1 MPKFHSL
8 FSGSKGNA
16 SVIRSGGNTL
26 LIDAGMTCK
35 QLLLAM
41 KSRDIDPCSISGILI
56 THTHSDHI
64 KGLRVLCKN
73 IPAKVYAA
81 EQSISTLLRNGHI
94 TEEQFGGVCTE
105 RNQSIGD
112 FVVSAFPT
120 EHDSEGSCGYCITTP
135 DNRVCS
141 VCTDLGRVTDT
152 VHNAI
157 EGSDLVLLESNYDPD
172 MLRCGCYPDYL
183 KKRIS
188 GNEGHLS
195 NRDCAV
201 EAERLIESGT
211 TRLVLG
217 HLSEENNTPYLAK
230 CTALERLDRNYIC
243 GSDYLLY
250 VAEREGLK
258 ETVIF

>member
-16 SVIRSGGNTL
+16 SVIRSGGRSL

-41 KSRDIDPCSISGILI
+41 RSRDIDPCSISGILI

-73 IPAKVYAA
+73 IPAKVYATS
-81 EQSISTLLRNGHI
+81 ESMSTLLRDGHI
-94 TEEQFGGVCTE
+94 TEEQFGGILDGNIQDISGFAVK
-105 RNQSIGD
+105 
-112 FVVSAFPT
+112 AFPT
-120 EHDSEGSCGYCITTP
+120 EHDASGSCGFRIVTP
-135 DNRVCS
+135 DERTCS
-141 VCTDLGRVTDT
+141 VCTDLGTVTDT

-157 EGSDLVLLESNYDPD
+157 GGSDLVLLESNYDPN
-172 MLRCGCYPDYL
+172 MLRNGSYPYYL
-183 KKRIS
+183 KMRIS

-195 NRDCAV
+195 NRASAE

-211 TRLVLG
+211 TRLILG
-217 HLSEENNTPYLAK
+217 HLSEENNTPYLAER
-230 CTALERLDRNYIC
+230 AARERLDMNYIC

-250 VAEREGLK
+250 VAGREGLK

>member
-16 SVIRSGGNTL
+16 SVIRSGGNAL

-35 QLLLAM
+35 QLLLATR
-41 KSRDIDPCSISGILI
+41 SRDIDPCSISGILI

-73 IPAKVYAA
+73 IPAKVYAT
-81 EQSISTLLRNGHI
+81 EQSVSTLLRDGHI
-94 TEEQFGGVCTE
+94 TEEQFGGVLGENMEDVC
-105 RNQSIGD
+105 G
-112 FVVSAFPT
+112 FGVKAFPT
-120 EHDSEGSCGYCITTP
+120 EHDSSGSCGFRIETP
-135 DNRVCS
+135 DERICS
-141 VCTDLGRVTDT
+141 VCTDLGTVTDT
-152 VHNAI
+152 VHNAVK
-157 EGSDLVLLESNYDPD
+157 GSDLVLLESNYDPN

-195 NRDCAV
+195 NRDSAA

-211 TRLVLG
+211 TRLILG

-230 CTALERLDRNYIC
+230 RAALERLDVNYIC
-243 GSDYLLY
+243 GRDYLLY